1 MPGRPPGYPRA
12 MPGFLLPAGADGF
25 APTPEAVRARLE
37 AVDPDAYARTRN
49 ALDGAVTRLSPYLTH
64 GLLDVP
70 DALAAIRARH
80 RVPDAHK
87 LAFEFGW
94 REFFRHAWRHL
105 GEGVLDDVRPPPW
118 PGAYA
123 RELPADLVEAR
134 TGVPAIDRAVRELY
148 GTGWL
153 HNHARMWVAS
163 YAVHLRKVH
172 WRACAD
178 WMHAHLLDGDL
189 GANHLSWQWVAA
201 TFSAKPYVFDAGN
214 VAKYAP
220 RDWQCRGTAVDRSYE
235 ALDAIARGEPDLGPE
250 PAAVRGEVPGL
261 PPPPVFAMPPADAL
275 DALDALDAA
284 RPDRTGARPADP
296 RAASPRAPRLVDEST
311 WLAHA
316 RHACAAAG
324 DPRVRV
330 VHPWSLG
337 EPPAGD
343 PAVRVG
349 LLHAPYHARFP
360 WSARRWAFVLGAM
373 RGRVDVLH
381 AGDARRALAALA
393 GAGLVPVVRDALVPG
408 LREAVDAARAGG
420 ATVEP
425 VPRQWADP
433 DRFCPS
439 FTRFWNTVSRRP

>member
-1 MPGRPPGYPRA
+1 MPGSSS
-12 MPGFLLPAGADGF
+12 LAGADGF
-25 APTPEAVRARLE
+25 PPTPEAVRARLD

-49 ALDGAVTRLSPYLTH
+49 ALDGSVTRLSPYLTH

-105 GEGVLDDVRPPPW
+105 GEGLLDDVRPPPW
-118 PGAYA
+118 PGEYA
-123 RELPADLVEAR
+123 RTLPDDLVEAR
-134 TGVPAIDRAVRELY
+134 TGVPAIDHAVRELY
-148 GTGWL
+148 AIGWL

-163 YAVHLRKVH
+163 YVVHLRKVH
-172 WRACAD
+172 WRAGAD

-220 RDWQCRGTAVDRSYE
+220 RAWQCRGTAVDRSYE
-235 ALDAIARGEPDLGPE
+235 DLDAIARGEADLGPE
-250 PAAVRGEVPGL
+250 PAAVRGEVPGTV
-261 PPPPVFAMPPADAL
+261 PPPVFAVPPADR
-275 DALDALDAA
+275 LDAA
-284 RPDRTGARPADP
+284 R
-296 RAASPRAPRLVDEST
+296 AASPSADGLDATPAAATGGMRLVDGSA
-311 WLAHA
+311 WLEHV
-316 RHACAAAG
+316 RRACAAAG

-337 EPPAGD
+337 EPPEGD
-343 PAVRVG
+343 PVVRVG

-373 RGRVDVLH
+373 RGRVDLLH
-381 AGDARRALAALA
+381 AGDAAAALAALS

-408 LREAVDAARAGG
+408 LREAVDAARRRG
-420 ATVEP
+420 AVVEP

-439 FTRFWNTVSRRP
+439 FTRFWNTVSRRS

>member
-1 MPGRPPGYPRA
+1 MPGS
-12 MPGFLLPAGADGF
+12 LLPAGADGF
-25 APTPEAVRARLE
+25 PPTPEAALARLD

-70 DALAAIRARH
+70 AALAAIRARH

-118 PGAYA
+118 PGDYA
-123 RELPADLVEAR
+123 RAMPADVVEGR

-148 GTGWL
+148 ATGWL

-163 YAVHLRKVH
+163 YVVHLRKVH
-172 WRACAD
+172 WRAGAD
-178 WMHAHLLDGDL
+178 WMHAHLLDGEL

-235 ALDAIARGEPDLGPE
+235 DLDAIARGEADLGPE
-250 PAAVRGEVPGL
+250 PAAGRGEVPGTV
-261 PPPPVFAMPPADAL
+261 PPPVFAAPPAEGL
-275 DALDALDAA
+275 DALRAAPGDRRPDAA
-284 RPDRTGARPADP
+284 RGGFRPLDD
-296 RAASPRAPRLVDEST
+296 AA
-311 WLAHA
+311 WLDHA
-316 RHACAAAG
+316 RRACAAAG
-324 DPRVRV
+324 DARVRV

-343 PAVRVG
+343 HAVRVG

-373 RGRVDVLH
+373 RGRVEVLH
-381 AGDARRALAALA
+381 AGDARRALAALVDA
-393 GAGLVPVVRDALVPG
+393 DLVPVVRDALVPG
-408 LREAVDAARAGG
+408 LREAVDAARRRG
-420 ATVEP
+420 AVVEP

-439 FTRFWNTVSRRP
+439 FTRFWNTVSRRS